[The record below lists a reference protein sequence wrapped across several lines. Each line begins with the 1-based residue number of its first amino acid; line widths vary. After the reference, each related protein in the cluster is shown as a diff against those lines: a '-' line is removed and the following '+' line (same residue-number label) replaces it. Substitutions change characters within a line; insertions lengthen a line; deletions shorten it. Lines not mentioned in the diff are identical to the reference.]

1 MVILLLAAVI
11 GMLAGGGR
19 AWWGG
24 HKVILPTLRLTWLVP
39 IAVVPQILMFYL
51 PGLGPHPA
59 GQLVAVGLM
68 TSQLLLLG
76 FAWINRHQPGFWLLG
91 LGLLLNFAAISLN
104 GGLMP
109 LSPEMAS
116 RLIPEIPPEA
126 WVSGS
131 RFGNSKDIIL
141 PLEATSLWSLS
152 DRFFLSI
159 GNLYRMAFSIGD
171 VLLAGGALWWLWS
184 LGGPKQDNQ
193 ELNSEHIR
201 IFVQ

>member
-1 MVILLLAAVI
+1 
-11 GMLAGGGR
+11 
-19 AWWGG
+19 
-24 HKVILPTLRLTWLVP
+24 
-39 IAVVPQILMFYL
+39 
-51 PGLGPHPA
+51 
-59 GQLVAVGLM
+59 
-68 TSQLLLLG
+68 
-76 FAWINRHQPGFWLLG
+76 
-91 LGLLLNFAAISLN
+91 
-104 GGLMP
+104 MP

-184 LGGPKQDNQ
+184 LGGPNQDNQ

-201 IFVQ
+201 IFVQQRN